1 MTDASSL
8 QASAGLQYRVG
19 GRLKAIATG
28 IADLALPPHCLACQ
42 RYVARHGGLCAACWG
57 ELRLIDKPYCP
68 RLGLPFAYDLGPG
81 ALSAEAIADPPPF
94 DRLRAVAHFDSVA
107 RALVHGLK
115 YRDRM
120 ELARWM
126 GAWMARAGADIA
138 ADADMVVPVPLHR
151 WRLWRRRFNQSGALA
166 QALANTAEKPFAPAV
181 LQRVRPTTQQV
192 GLSASERNRNVRG
205 AFQVPSDRRAAIDGR
220 RLLLVDDVYT
230 TGATTRAATR
240 ALLRSGAVAVDVMV
254 FARVVRD
261 AG

>member
-1 MTDASSL
+1 MRSRYT
-8 QASAGLQYRVG
+8 VG
-19 GRLKAIATG
+19 RRLKAIATG
-28 IADLALPPHCLACQ
+28 IADIALPAHCLACQ
-42 RYVARHGGLCAACWG
+42 RFVVRQGGLCPTCWG
-57 ELRLIDKPYCP
+57 ELRLIDRPYCA

-94 DRLRAVAHFDSVA
+94 DRLRAVAHFDTVA

-126 GAWMARAGADIA
+126 GAWMARAGSDVV

-166 QALANTAEKPFAPAV
+166 QALGNAAGKRFAPGV
-181 LQRVRPTTQQV
+181 LRRVRPTAQQG
-192 GLSASERNRNVRG
+192 GLSATERNRNVRG
-205 AFQVPSDRRAAIDGR
+205 AFQVPRDMQAVIDGR

-240 ALLRSGAVAVDVMV
+240 ALLRSGAAAVDVMV
-254 FARVVRD
+254 FARVVGD